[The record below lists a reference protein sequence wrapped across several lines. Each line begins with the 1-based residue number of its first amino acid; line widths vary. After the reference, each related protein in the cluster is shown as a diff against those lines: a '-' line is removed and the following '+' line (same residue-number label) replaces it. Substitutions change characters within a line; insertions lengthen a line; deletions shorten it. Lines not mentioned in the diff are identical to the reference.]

1 MNIEVNQTWCG
12 PYEVHVSEPARHKCI
27 CLGPRWFGGLYA
39 YTCRNG
45 RQIER
50 CLQCGGE
57 DDIGPARDGA
67 ITKDQ
72 LDDAMGD
79 GKR

>member
-1 MNIEVNQTWCG
+1 MKIEVNQTWCG
-12 PYEVHVSEPARHKCI
+12 PYELPVPMAHRCRCWENPLTTGKLSR
-27 CLGPRWFGGLYA
+27 
-39 YTCRNG
+39 YTVRNG
-45 RQIER
+45 RQIQV
-50 CLQCGGE
+50 CLGCGGE

-72 LDDAMGD
+72 LDDAMGE